1 MTYPSFSLHD
11 EIFILLDIRTCK
23 KVFFYWTYS
32 NLIGQS
38 IRKDNEVITAIL
50 LLYFSSPTQPT
61 KRASQHYKIL
71 SCWSSY
77 KFQKYVL
84 IQPEQGSTSIT

>member
-1 MTYPSFSLHD
+1 MMKFLS
-11 EIFILLDIRTCK
+11 C
-23 KVFFYWTYS
+23 WTFGHAKRYCFTGLKS

-61 KRASQHYKIL
+61 NEQVNIIKYCHVGHLI
-71 SCWSSY
+71 